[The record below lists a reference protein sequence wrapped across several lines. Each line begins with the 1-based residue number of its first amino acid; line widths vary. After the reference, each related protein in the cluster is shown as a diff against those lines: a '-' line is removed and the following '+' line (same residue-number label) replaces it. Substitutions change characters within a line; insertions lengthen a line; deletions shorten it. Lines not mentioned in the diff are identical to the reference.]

1 MEFCKHDSVQMF
13 FLNIHTK
20 LNMSIIQ
27 SFPFLKTA
35 HVEFSISHFVSIR
48 KRNTDYFE
56 QLIKKFWWSAWVLKK
71 HFVIQYQH
79 YVIIISGNYLNWDF
93 MIIRNASRWLSCYIV
108 LNLGLCHP
116 KKNITSFVTFYHSI
130 HIYFGENGFLKIGT
144 CQLSSYLTWKCT
156 LFGFIISNLRSRD
169 CM

>member
-1 MEFCKHDSVQMF
+1 MEFCKHDTVQMF
-13 FLNIHTK
+13 FLNINTK

-27 SFPFLKTA
+27 RFPFLKTA
-35 HVEFSISHFVSIR
+35 HDVEFSISHFVSIR

-56 QLIKKFWWSAWVLKK
+56 QFWWSASVPKK

-108 LNLGLCHP
+108 LNLELCHP
-116 KKNITSFVTFYHSI
+116 KKNITWFVTFYHSI
-130 HIYFGENGFLKIGT
+130 HIYFGENCFLKIGT